1 MRNCLEKFCLA
12 RETAEALKLPGVDWV
27 AGTSVLEVCMVSS
40 LESPA
45 SHSKEHLQGVQGGGV
60 GADCLSGVEFRR
72 KADSRQDSCG
82 QVGQVSVRHSPKLE
96 VGAAFRWRSRA
107 SP

>member
-45 SHSKEHLQGVQGGGV
+45 SHSKEHLQGGGG
-60 GADCLSGVEFRR
+60 GGRLFIWGGVQEERR
-72 KADSRQDSCG
+72 IQGRTVAGR
-82 QVGQVSVRHSPKLE
+82 
-96 VGAAFRWRSRA
+96 
-107 SP
+107 